1 MEQLKVLNG
10 TRVAPVLGSVGQDTG
25 PQDVSALLSAM
36 LSSLDQATIW
46 DMLCRFFRDLG
57 FAHVLYGYSP
67 DSHGPNL
74 GAREDYL
81 ILSTLQPAVLHELVH
96 EGYYLMS
103 ATFQWALAHSGVA
116 SWSMT
121 PEDCGVGP
129 GFSVSPEGAAFFERN
144 GLMHGCS
151 IGFVNERTRGRGV
164 MALIAPPD
172 MPQPEVD
179 VLLDR
184 LRETIFAVAAVA
196 HRCLSSLPYLPAGR
210 RLTQRQ
216 REVLEWVAEGKTSAD
231 VAVIMGIT
239 VPTVEK
245 HLRLARQSL
254 GVETTAHA
262 LMRAAF
268 LNQVFITSTAGF
280 GTDDGTETPSL

>member
-1 MEQLKVLNG
+1 MEHLKFREG
-10 TRVAPVLGSVGQDTG
+10 ARVAPVFRNASLDMTTH
-25 PQDVSALLSAM
+25 DVSGLLSLM

-46 DMLCRFFRDLG
+46 DSLCRFFVDLG

-67 DSHGPNL
+67 DSQGASL

-81 ILSTLQPAVLHELVH
+81 VLSTLPPDIMHEMVQ
-96 EGYYLMS
+96 EGYHLMS
-103 ATFQWALAHSGVA
+103 ATFHWALTHSGVA

-121 PEDCGVGP
+121 PEDCGMGP
-129 GFSVSPEGAAFFERN
+129 GFRVSAEGAEFFERN
-144 GLMHGCS
+144 GLMQGCS

-172 MPQPEVD
+172 VSQSDVD
-179 VLLDR
+179 ALLHQM
-184 LRETIFAVAAVA
+184 RETIFAVAAVG
-196 HRCLSSLPYLPAGR
+196 HRCLSSLPYLPPGR

-231 VAVIMGIT
+231 IAVIMGIT
-239 VPTVEK
+239 MPTVEK
-245 HLRLARQSL
+245 HLRLARQTL

-268 LNQVFITSTAGF
+268 LNQVFVAVPTGF
-280 GTDDGTETPSL
+280 GTEDSAENGPL